1 MRAAMPFTI
10 NVFPDDRILEVVY
23 PPQPTAEDVQ
33 DYLKRVKEAME
44 SFGGEWSALVDQSRL
59 RVLPPNVVSTMA
71 SLNAYAQLKGM
82 KRSARVVTDPA
93 SGLQAWRMTKQA
105 MLTIPARTFE
115 SRDEALAWLR
125 NPDDE

>member
-1 MRAAMPFTI
+1 MPFQITI
-10 NVFPDDRILEVVY
+10 HPADRILEVVY
-23 PPQPTAEDVQ
+23 PPQPTADDVQ

-44 SFGGEWSALVDQSRL
+44 SLGGEWSALVDQAQL
-59 RVLPPNVVSTMA
+59 RVLPPNIVSVMA

-82 KRSARVVTDPA
+82 KRSARVVTDAA

-105 MLTIPARTFE
+105 MLNIPARTFE

>member
-1 MRAAMPFTI
+1 MPFDIT
-10 NVFPDDRILEVVY
+10 VHEADRILEVVY

-33 DYLKRVKEAME
+33 DYLKRVKEAIE
-44 SFGGEWSALVDQSRL
+44 ALSGEWSALVDQAHL
-59 RVLPPNVVSTMA
+59 RVLPPNIVPVMA

-82 KRSARVVTDPA
+82 KRSARVVTDAA

-115 SRDEALAWLR
+115 TRDEALAWLR

>member
-1 MRAAMPFTI
+1 MPFQI
-10 NVFPDDRILEVVY
+10 VIHEADRILEVIY

-44 SFGGEWSALVDQSRL
+44 VLSGDWSALVDQAQL
-59 RVLPPNVVSTMA
+59 RVLPPNIIPVMA
-71 SLNAYAQLKGM
+71 SLNGYAQHKGM

>member
-1 MRAAMPFTI
+1 MPFQI
-10 NVFPDDRILEVVY
+10 VVHAAERILEVVY
-23 PPQPTAEDVQ
+23 PPQPTNEDVQ
-33 DYLKRVKEAME
+33 DYLKRVKEAMDTL
-44 SFGGEWSALVDQSRL
+44 GGEWSALVDQAQL
-59 RVLPPNVVSTMA
+59 RVLSPSVVQTMA
-71 SLNAYAQLKGM
+71 SLNAYAQHKGM
-82 KRSARVVTDPA
+82 KRSARVVTDAA

>member
-1 MRAAMPFTI
+1 MPFQI
-10 NVFPDDRILEVVY
+10 VIHEADRILEVVY

-44 SFGGEWSALVDQSRL
+44 VLSGDWSALVDQAQL
-59 RVLPPNVVSTMA
+59 RMLPPNMIPVMA
-71 SLNAYAQLKGM
+71 SLNGYAVHKGM